1 MNRAER
7 RKLAKQGKDV
17 PSEPVIN
24 MKSSDIKN
32 IKNQVSKDA
41 ADLAFTLML
50 AIPVTILHTKYGKLM
65 RKNVD
70 GKSRGERFA
79 DLCLDLY
86 ASFEKG
92 EVTLDD
98 LKKCLWDEAG
108 IKIEKR

>member
-7 RKLAKQGKDV
+7 RKLARLGKDV
-17 PSEPVIN
+17 PSEPVITL
-24 MKSSDIKN
+24 KSSDIKN
-32 IKNQVSKDA
+32 IKDKASKDA

-50 AIPVTILHTKYGKLM
+50 AIPVTVLHTKYGKLM
-65 RKNVD
+65 RRNVD
-70 GKSRGERFA
+70 GKSRCERFA
-79 DLCLDLY
+79 DFCLDLY
-86 ASFEKG
+86 DSFEKG